1 MEDLI
6 KLQNFL
12 LAIHSDPKANFL
24 EKFDKDFKRYFFDD
38 FSTGLLKRLTRE
50 RSRDDKVSYSL
61 TRYSISNLHSI
72 VLRCYRKHS

>member
-24 EKFDKDFKRYFFDD
+24 EKVDKDFKRYFYDD

-50 RSRDDKVSYSL
+50 RSKDDKVSYSL
-61 TRYSISNLHSI
+61 FIDLISNIYYI
-72 VLRCYRKHS
+72 VLRRDRKRS